1 MRLSQKCFTQDT
13 SYGGK
18 TQTLPKTQKAASRRT
33 GSGRSQENSDLK
45 VGVVL
50 QHVDA
55 GHEGALLGVLER
67 SLLDVL
73 VQCDSSAGG
82 VGEIGRASCRERV

>member
-1 MRLSQKCFTQDT
+1 MGEKRRLCQRHK
-13 SYGGK
+13 
-18 TQTLPKTQKAASRRT
+18 KAASRRT

-50 QHVDA
+50 QHMDA

-82 VGEIGRASCRERV
+82 VGDEIGRASCRERV